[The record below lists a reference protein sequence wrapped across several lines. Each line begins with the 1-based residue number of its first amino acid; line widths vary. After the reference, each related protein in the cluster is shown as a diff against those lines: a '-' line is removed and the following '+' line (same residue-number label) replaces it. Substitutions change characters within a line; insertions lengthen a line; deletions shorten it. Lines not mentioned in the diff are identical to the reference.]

1 MELEVPD
8 EAESAE
14 AGAVT
19 VEAAWSSESGAE
31 AGKSNPPVA
40 AVGSSRSP
48 AAAQWPG
55 PLAPRCAAARWA
67 VPFAHAARGGARSP
81 IPCAEGGS
89 AGPGG
94 CTAPPAD
101 AGFAAHGRF

>member
-19 VEAAWSSESGAE
+19 AEAAWSAESGAE

-40 AVGSSRSP
+40 AMGSPHSP
-48 AAAQWPG
+48 AEAQWPR
-55 PLAPRCAAARWA
+55 PPAPRCAAARRA
-67 VPFAHAARGGARSP
+67 VPFAHAARGVARSP
-81 IPCAEGGS
+81 IPCAGGGGGS
-89 AGPGG
+89 AGP
-94 CTAPPAD
+94 
-101 AGFAAHGRF
+101 